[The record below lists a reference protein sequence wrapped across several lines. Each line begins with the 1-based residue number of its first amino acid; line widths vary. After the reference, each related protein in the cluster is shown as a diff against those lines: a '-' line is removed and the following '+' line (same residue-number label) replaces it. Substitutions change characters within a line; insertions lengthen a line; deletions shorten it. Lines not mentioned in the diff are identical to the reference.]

1 MVLFVIIRLGAMAIP
16 RMHARSNKPVDATTS
31 QPYEGHKVRTIT
43 ALVLACTLAATSN
56 VALAADAP
64 KRAELSKAEAT
75 VVAHRF
81 LANEIAMEASLA
93 EPSQR
98 GDYWVFP
105 LKVGYA
111 GTVAKDPVLVNRYT
125 GVATWAGLDERKA
138 RSSGGKQGTPK

>member
-1 MVLFVIIRLGAMAIP
+1 M
-16 RMHARSNKPVDATTS
+16 
-31 QPYEGHKVRTIT
+31 RTIT
-43 ALVLACTLAATSN
+43 ALVFACTLAATSS
-56 VALAADAP
+56 VALAADPP
-64 KRAELSKAEAT
+64 KGSELSKAEAT

-111 GTVAKDPVLVNRYT
+111 GTIARDPVLVNRYT
-125 GVATWAGLDERKA
+125 GQASWAGLDEHKA
-138 RSSGGKQGTPK
+138 RASGSKQGITK

>member
-1 MVLFVIIRLGAMAIP
+1 MRKIA
-16 RMHARSNKPVDATTS
+16 
-31 QPYEGHKVRTIT
+31 
-43 ALVLACTLAATSN
+43 ALVFACTLAATSN

-64 KRAELSKAEAT
+64 RGPELSKAEAT

-111 GTVAKDPVLVNRYT
+111 GTIARDPVLVNRYT
-125 GVATWAGLDERKA
+125 GVTSWAGLDERKA
-138 RSSGGKQGTPK
+138 RAGSGKQGTSK